1 MNTKKATKRAL
12 LTSIMA
18 LVMCVVMLVG
28 TTFAWFTDTASTAVN
43 KIQAGNLDIQLLMR
57 GASGAYENIGDSHQ
71 VIFGDANSLVA
82 QNNNQDTLW
91 EPGKT
96 QVAYLA
102 VRNAGNLALKYNILL
117 NVEDGGLI
125 GALDYVIVPQ
135 GTKFGDDVCR
145 ENVASWDAVKADAAK
160 LTAGTFTAAPNGCLD
175 EIAHDK
181 TKTNETEYFALVV
194 HMDENAGNTYM
205 NKSVTIDMKVVATQA
220 AAEFDSFDNT
230 YDAGAAA
237 SELKQGVT
245 ISGIAGVA
253 ESYDTIQEAYEDVKA
268 MLVENS
274 GLVEQPLSEEA
285 FNAFFTDGGKIT
297 WTIYGNQKVT
307 DTRMFSFGRGA
318 NRFGEGRH
326 ITEINI
332 VGGNSSA
339 ALDLTAV
346 NGTFALPYNWW
357 NVEESVNT
365 ALKCKNITF
374 NGIKYMPSATYQCTL
389 YPTTYEFDGCTF
401 NGDLYSYQNF
411 DVEMTIKN
419 CTFNAPAATQ
429 YAFMAQGA
437 GGKITLDNNIFNNY
451 TRGINLQ
458 RATAD
463 FVITNNTIRSTVSES
478 DRGAI
483 QLTDGKS
490 FVVTGNKVDI
500 NAGNA
505 FWFHE
510 AATNGNVTYTI
521 SNNDIKAP
529 YIGYYGTS
537 FDVNTK
543 ITSSGNKFNSTDT
556 TRCMKKGATVA
567 EATNL
572 TAIR

>member
-1 MNTKKATKRAL
+1 MISSKSTKRAL
-12 LTSIMA
+12 ISSA
-18 LVMCVVMLVG
+18 LAILMCAAMLIG
-28 TTFAWFTDTASTAVN
+28 TTFAWFTDTASTGVN
-43 KIQAGNLDIQLLMR
+43 KIVSGNLKVDIIR
-57 GASGAYENIGDSHQ
+57 AESDSH
-71 VIFGDANSLVA
+71 IEMLNFTKAEGAEDEAL
-82 QNNNQDTLW
+82 LW
-91 EPGKT
+91 EPGCR
-96 QVAYLA
+96 YLTEGFRIA
-102 VRNAGNLALKYNILL
+102 NKGNLALTWKAQVNKGTTAANEGNFNLL
-117 NVEDGGLI
+117 DVIDFYLVTSKDANDMGT
-125 GALDYVIVPQ
+125 ALDEFS
-135 GTKFGDDVCR
+135 G
-145 ENVASWDAVKADAAK
+145 N
-160 LTAGTFTAAPNGCLD
+160 LTAGAKSDVYYIKGVM
-175 EIAHDK
+175 K
-181 TKTNETEYFALVV
+181 TT
-194 HMDENAGNTYM
+194 AGNDYQGLTL
-205 NKSVTIDMKVVATQA
+205 NGITITVYATQDTV
-220 AAEFDSFDNT
+220 ESDSFNNT
-230 YDAGAAA
+230 YDAGAK
-237 SELKQGVT
+237 EDEFRQGVT

-253 ESYDTIQEAYEDVKA
+253 ESYDTIQDAYEAVKA
-268 MLVENS
+268 MLVANS

-307 DTRMFSFGRGA
+307 DKRMFSFGRAA

-357 NVEESVNT
+357 NVADSANT
-365 ALKCKNITF
+365 TLKCKNITF

-401 NGDLYSYQNF
+401 NGNLYSYQNF
-411 DVEMTIKN
+411 DVNMTIKN
-419 CTFNAPAATQ
+419 CTFNAHADTQ
-429 YAFMAQGA
+429 YAFMSQGK
-437 GGKITLDNNIFNNY
+437 GGTITLDNNVFNNY

-463 FVITNNTIRSTVSES
+463 FVITNNTIRSTVSEP

-490 FVVTGNKVDI
+490 FVVTGNKVDV

-505 FWFHE
+505 FWFHN
-510 AATNGNVTYTI
+510 AATNANVTYTI

-529 YIGYYGTS
+529 YIGYSGVTT

-556 TRCMKKGATVA
+556 TKCMKKGATVA

-572 TAIR
+572 TAIH

>member
-1 MNTKKATKRAL
+1 MENSKSTKRAL
-12 LTSIMA
+12 VSSA
-18 LVMCVVMLVG
+18 LAILMCVAMLVG

-43 KIQAGNLDIQLLMR
+43 KIQAGTLNVDIVDK
-57 GASGAYENIGDSHQ
+57 NGDSLNGKSLS
-71 VIFGDANSLVA
+71 FRDANDST
-82 QNNNQDTLW
+82 DILW
-91 EPGKT
+91 EPGATFNLDSFKI
-96 QVAYLA
+96 V
-102 VRNAGNLALKYNILL
+102 NKGNLAFKYKVIISGVNGNAKLLEAIDFFVKIGDAEKVALADWEGILL
-117 NVEDGGLI
+117 PNGE
-125 GALDYVIVPQ
+125 
-135 GTKFGDDVCR
+135 
-145 ENVASWDAVKADAAK
+145 AA
-160 LTAGTFTAAPNGCLD
+160 TDTMDAGTTSAITISGTMKK
-175 EIAHDK
+175 E
-181 TKTNETEYFALVV
+181 
-194 HMDENAGNTYM
+194 AGNEYQGL
-205 NKSVTIDMKVVATQA
+205 SIDGIGITVVATQYTY
-220 AAEFDSFDNT
+220 ENDSFGNE
-230 YDAGAAA
+230 YDASA
-237 SELKQGVT
+237 ERDEFKQGVT

-253 ESYDTIQEAYEDVKA
+253 ESYDTIQDAYEAVKA
-268 MLVENS
+268 MLVANS
-274 GLVEQPLSEEA
+274 GLVEHPLSEEA

-307 DTRMFSFGRGA
+307 DNRMFSFGRAA

-357 NVEESVNT
+357 NVADSANT
-365 ALKCKNITF
+365 TLKCKNITF

-389 YPTTYEFDGCTF
+389 YPTTYEFDGCTL

-419 CTFNAPAATQ
+419 CTFNAPANTQ

-437 GGKITLDNNIFNNY
+437 GGKITLDNNAFNNY
-451 TRGINLQ
+451 TRGINLE

-463 FVITNNTIRSTVSES
+463 FVITNNTIRSTVSEP

-490 FVVTGNKVDI
+490 FVVTGNKVDV

-505 FWFHE
+505 FWFHN
-510 AATNGNVTYTI
+510 AAKNSDVTYTI

-529 YIGYYGTS
+529 YIGYSGVTA

-543 ITSSGNKFNSTDT
+543 ITSSSGNKFNNTDT
-556 TRCMKKGATVA
+556 TKCMKKGATVA
-567 EATNL
+567 EKTNL